1 MNRESGDSLPDILAG
16 LRALAADLQN
26 DAQVGDDGIPVLTA
40 AVASP
45 TRPEARSRAVGAPLP
60 TLSAVVARPA
70 KEAAPDMFEA
80 SKGEALSA
88 QIRATAITRRVDAL
102 WRAAGN
108 GALDPVMMAALER
121 ALTEAL
127 QEPT

>member
-1 MNRESGDSLPDILAG
+1 MSRESGESLPNILAG

-26 DAQVGDDGIPVLTA
+26 DTQIGDDGIPVLTA
-40 AVASP
+40 AIASP
-45 TRPEARSRAVGAPLP
+45 TRSEGRPRAIGAPLP
-60 TLSAVVARPA
+60 TLSTVVARPEKNA
-70 KEAAPDMFEA
+70 TPDFEA
-80 SKGEALSA
+80 SKGAALSA

>member
-1 MNRESGDSLPDILAG
+1 MSRASGESLPDILAG

-26 DAQVGDDGIPVLTA
+26 DTHVGDDGIPILTA
-40 AVASP
+40 AIASP
-45 TRPEARSRAVGAPLP
+45 ARPGGRPRAVGAPLP
-60 TLSAVVARPA
+60 TLSTVVARPE
-70 KEAAPDMFEA
+70 KDAPLDMFEA

-88 QIRATAITRRVDAL
+88 QIRATAIARRVDAL

-108 GALDPVMMAALER
+108 RALDPAMMAALER

-127 QEPT
+127 QESA

>member
-1 MNRESGDSLPDILAG
+1 MSRESGESLPDILAG

-40 AVASP
+40 AIASP
-45 TRPEARSRAVGAPLP
+45 TRPEGRPQAIGAPLP
-60 TLSAVVARPA
+60 TLSAVVARPEKDA
-70 KEAAPDMFEA
+70 TPDLFEA
-80 SKGEALSA
+80 SKGAALSA

-108 GALDPVMMAALER
+108 RALDPVMMAALER

-127 QEPT
+127 QELT

>member
-1 MNRESGDSLPDILAG
+1 MSRESGESLPDILAG
-16 LRALAADLQN
+16 LRALAADLRN

-40 AVASP
+40 AIASP
-45 TRPEARSRAVGAPLP
+45 TRPEGRPRTVGAPLP
-60 TLSAVVARPA
+60 TLSTVVARPERDA
-70 KEAAPDMFEA
+70 VPDLFDA

-102 WRAAGN
+102 WRTAGN
-108 GALDPVMMAALER
+108 GALDPAMMAALER

-127 QEPT
+127 QEST